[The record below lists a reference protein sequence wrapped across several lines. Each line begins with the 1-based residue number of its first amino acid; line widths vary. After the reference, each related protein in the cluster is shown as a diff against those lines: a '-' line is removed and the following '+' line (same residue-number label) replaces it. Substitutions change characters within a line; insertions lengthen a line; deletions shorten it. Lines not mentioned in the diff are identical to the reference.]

1 MYVLSNIS
9 VFSQVNN
16 DPRYSGRPLA
26 RAVLKALGEIQGVFL
41 GLLSDPK
48 SKHLSRESCCLGI
61 VACHGI
67 VTALPQSPLP
77 EETTQS
83 LSVRLM
89 NAFGQTTNYAGSV
102 MQETSAQAALRRAAE
117 RNEQNNLETPPDIM
131 EPFGMNEA
139 GGVANMGEAALGAY
153 REMAAASVALG
164 RPDVLY
170 DLLLLSVSHECW
182 FTVSSRERYGAIALT
197 SGGLNHLKMREAL
210 KPHLGKLLPKI
221 LRACNDPNKQ
231 TREQMTSL
239 LSGLTGGGA
248 ETRESITFHCV
259 EVVDV
264 LLKDSASKFW
274 RARVG
279 ACGALSDV
287 IVGRYVQPLSC
298 LFDIYLFSRILSENG
313 QNSVAVVQF
322 WKMTF
327 YTMEAQ
333 LVSEPACASCAY
345 GEPFFVHS
353 TTCAKLSVK
362 MELHWEELSVH

>member
-1 MYVLSNIS
+1 MLCYSLAFLNVLSNTS
-9 VFSQVNN
+9 VLSQVNN
-16 DPRYSGRPLA
+16 DPQYGDRPLA
-26 RAVLKALGEIQGVFL
+26 KTVLKTLGEIQTVFL

-61 VACHGI
+61 AACHGI
-67 VTALPQSPLP
+67 VKALPMSLVPV
-77 EETTQS
+77 ETTQS

-89 NAFGQTTNYAGSV
+89 HAFGQTTNYAGSV
-102 MQETSAQAALRRAAE
+102 MQETNVQAAQRRAAE
-117 RNEQNNLETPPDIM
+117 RNEQGNSETSPDIV
-131 EPFGMNEA
+131 EPFGMTEA
-139 GGVANMGEAALGAY
+139 GGTANMGEAALGAY
-153 REMAAASVALG
+153 REMAAASVALE

-182 FTVSSRERYGAIALT
+182 FAVSSRERYGATALT

-210 KPHLGKLLPKI
+210 QPHLGKLLPKI

-248 ETRESITFHCV
+248 ETREAITLHFV

-287 IVGRYVQPLSC
+287 IVGRYVQWLLWNFKQ
-298 LFDIYLFSRILSENG
+298 LFCSH
-313 QNSVAVVQF
+313 
-322 WKMTF
+322 TF
-327 YTMEAQ
+327 YQRM
-333 LVSEPACASCAY
+333 
-345 GEPFFVHS
+345 G
-353 TTCAKLSVK
+353 
-362 MELHWEELSVH
+362 